1 MPALDSVNASGDV
14 GGDDCFGFQFANPT
28 SLGRGSGPLSED
40 GFTAFVSKA
49 AILSRKEPDLGL
61 GGVLGESD
69 MMKVDLKKTGL
80 CVFALCGEK
89 FVWELNHGFQSVC
102 SLGNLAEPRH
112 KISISLSWNQADN
125 IRKIF

>member
-40 GFTAFVSKA
+40 GLTAFVSKA

-69 MMKVDLKKTGL
+69 MMKVDLKENGFSYIIYL

-89 FVWELNHGFQSVC
+89 FVWELNHGFQTVC
-102 SLGNLAEPRH
+102 SLGNCCSRT
-112 KISISLSWNQADN
+112 KT
-125 IRKIF
+125 